1 VTCLLC
7 CSCAKIAAVVAVA
20 VAVGVAVV
28 AAFAVVN
35 VNLIKTNR
43 LRNAAQM
50 GATTVGRL
58 APGFFSPFF
67 FGIREQISL
76 LVPLT
81 SNLQRHSSAN
91 SIAYLQC
98 AKIVCPDNCS
108 LKTRHE
114 VILIL
119 LAVRRRCYF
128 LLAFLLSGLW
138 HN

>member
-1 VTCLLC
+1 MQP
-7 CSCAKIAAVVAVA
+7 KW
-20 VAVGVAVV
+20 GR
-28 AAFAVVN
+28 
-35 VNLIKTNR
+35 R
-43 LRNAAQM
+43 LSGGSR
-50 GATTVGRL
+50 
-58 APGFFSPFF
+58 PGFFLHFF
-67 FGIREQISL
+67 FGIIEQISL

>member
-43 LRNAAQM
+43 LRNSAQM

-67 FGIREQISL
+67 WDQRADIIARTTHFQL
-76 LVPLT
+76 ATP
-81 SNLQRHSSAN
+81 LQR
-91 SIAYLQC
+91 QF
-98 AKIVCPDNCS
+98 NC
-108 LKTRHE
+108 LFTM
-114 VILIL
+114 
-119 LAVRRRCYF
+119 C
-128 LLAFLLSGLW
+128 
-138 HN
+138 